1 MKKKWISFLL
11 LIVVII
17 GGLYFFIASTQKE
30 DGSKEFP
37 YDTDEE
43 GLEAAKKKIGET
55 IYVEDGTD
63 LYEIIIEPEE
73 VELYNK

>member
-1 MKKKWISFLL
+1 MKRKWILLVL
-11 LIVVII
+11 LILVLI
-17 GGLYFFIASTQKE
+17 GGIYFFVSNNQKE

-43 GLEAAKKKIGET
+43 GLEAAQENIGKT
-55 IYVEDGTD
+55 VYVDDGSE
-63 LYEIIIEPEE
+63 LYEIILEPEE